1 MNRAEIKNWAK
12 SKIKGH
18 IIELLVAIIVVNVL
32 STLTIGE
39 KVDFVDGKL
48 TVTSYGISLGIFFY
62 FVTVGFAY
70 YMTQFIKDK
79 KHEFMDLFSYAKDFV
94 RIFVVNILQTIFV
107 FLWCLL
113 LIIPGIIKSIAY
125 ALVPL
130 ILSDAKYK
138 DLGYMETLRKSEDMM
153 RGHKMD
159 LFVFELSFIGWHIL
173 AVFTLFLLE
182 IWILPYYY
190 TAKYKFLNDIK
201 DEYEKTNK

>member
-39 KVDFVDGKL
+39 KVDFIDGKL

>member
-18 IIELLVAIIVVNVL
+18 ILELLVAIIVVSVL
-32 STLTIGE
+32 TSLTIGQ
-39 KVDFVDGKL
+39 KVDFIDGRVV
-48 TVTSYGISLGIFFY
+48 VTSYGISLGLFFY

-79 KHEFMDLFSYAKDFV
+79 KHEFMDLFRYTKDYV

-113 LIIPGIIKSIAY
+113 LIVPGIIKAFAY

-130 ILSDAKYK
+130 VLADEKHK
-138 DLGYMETLRKSEDMM
+138 NLGYREVLRKSEDMM

-159 LFVFELSFIGWHIL
+159 LFVFELSFIGWHFL
-173 AVFTLFLLE
+173 AIFTLGLLE

-201 DEYEKTNK
+201 DEAEKSNK